1 MSETEIRGEKGIR
14 RKREIVTIIG
24 GGLAGCEAA
33 YQVASSGVQVK
44 LIEMRPTEMTP
55 VHKTGNFAEL
65 VCSNSLGS
73 DRITSAPGLLKAELR
88 KLSSLIIEAADK
100 SSIPAGQALAVDREK
115 FSHYIESKIQE
126 MQNIEVVREET
137 KEIPRHGLIII
148 ATGPLTSSSLSKE
161 IQKLIGEDYLFFFDA
176 VSPIITAESINFEKV
191 FEASRYGKGT
201 ADYLNCPMN
210 SEEYKLF
217 YNALITA
224 ERVNPRDFE
233 KGKLFEGCMPIEEI
247 ADRGE
252 QTLFFGPLKPVGLDD
267 NATAVVQL
275 RKENREGTLYNP
287 VGFQTRLKW
296 GEQKRIIRMIPGLE
310 NAEIVRYG
318 VMHRNIYIHSPLVLD
333 SSLCLKKE
341 RRIFFAGQIT
351 GVEGY
356 VESAAM
362 GLLAGINAVG
372 RITGKE
378 TSAPPVETM
387 IGSLVNYI
395 TDNSRNKFQPMN
407 SNFGILPP
415 VKIKGRKKERREA
428 KTARAL
434 KYMDEW
440 LSGKLSIYN

>member
-1 MSETEIRGEKGIR
+1 MPETEIRGKSDIR
-14 RKREIVTIIG
+14 GRNEIVTIIG

-33 YQVASSGVQVK
+33 YQVAKSGVQVR
-44 LIEMRPTEMTP
+44 LIEMRPAKMTP
-55 VHKTGNFAEL
+55 AHKTGNLAEL

-73 DRITSAPGLLKAELR
+73 DRIMSAPGLLKSELR
-88 KLSSLIIEAADK
+88 KLDSLVIEAADE
-100 SSIPAGQALAVDREK
+100 SSVPAGQALAVDREK
-115 FSHYIESKIQE
+115 FSNYIESKIQK
-126 MQNIEVVREET
+126 MQNIEVVRKET
-137 KEIPRHGLIII
+137 VEIPRCGLVII

-161 IQKLIGEDYLFFFDA
+161 IQKLIGEEYLFFFDA

-191 FEASRYGKGT
+191 FRASRYGKGS
-201 ADYLNCPMN
+201 ADYINCPMN

-217 YNALITA
+217 YNALISA

-252 QTLFFGPLKPVGLDD
+252 KTLLFGPLKPVGLDD

-296 GEQKRIIRMIPGLE
+296 GLQKKIIRMIPGLE

-372 RITGKE
+372 RITGEE
-378 TSAPPVETM
+378 TSAPPVETV

-395 TDNSRNKFQPMN
+395 TDNSREKFQPMN

-415 VKIKGRKKERREA
+415 VKVRGRKKERKKA
-428 KTARAL
+428 KTDRAL

-440 LSGKLSIYN
+440 IVRKMLF